1 MTQTHKASNDFLFY
15 SLQHQIPSLRIYS
28 SAATNI
34 NLKTAEKQQDAVI
47 SSRVDLRLDA
57 LWNP

>member
-1 MTQTHKASNDFLFY
+1 MTQTHKASSDFLFY

-34 NLKTAEKQQDAVI
+34 NLTTAEKQQDAVT
-47 SSRVDLRLDA
+47 SSHVDLRLDA